1 MMKRDKIELK
11 KVLNPYS
18 ELVKSQCIF
27 TDNAE
32 TTSKINTINFESN
45 SKEKC
50 KVNKCNKKYGRS
62 RMRLHIG
69 WHILKGHLL
78 PDPSRCGFCGLS
90 GHTLEIRP
98 ASGYGKNKSYIPWA
112 DCDYYFNFNFKK
124 SYDEVVASNPCSNRP
139 VKCDQCEGTFWTYNI
154 KAHYVV
160 SHPSI
165 TTENIPN
172 YISENEKK
180 AVLNMF

>member
-18 ELVKSQCIF
+18 ELVKSRCIF
-27 TDNAE
+27 TDNVE
-32 TTSKINTINFESN
+32 TTSKINTINL
-45 SKEKC
+45 KEKC

-78 PDPSRCGFCGLS
+78 PDPSRC
-90 GHTLEIRP
+90 
-98 ASGYGKNKSYIPWA
+98 
-112 DCDYYFNFNFKK
+112 DFKK

-154 KAHYVV
+154 KAM
-160 SHPSI
+160 
-165 TTENIPN
+165 
-172 YISENEKK
+172 
-180 AVLNMF
+180 L